1 MPSVYFALMPPI
13 TFRPWFYKIAPLLI
27 WLLLVVLPLFA
38 GPGNMP
44 ADMRHHFWMHTFQ
57 ANIFTLLLF
66 YCHTYVIYPLLGT
79 KKQWLY
85 LPALALLLV
94 AYALLFKW
102 LVTPFY
108 PHQAFQDMPHAPKQF
123 DHGPPPFGFFSAI
136 SILITLLCSFC
147 YRLIL
152 NEAERKALVKERE
165 MIHLRTELNFLR
177 SQVSPHFLFNVLNSM
192 IALVRRKSDQLEPII
207 MQLSQLMRY
216 MLYETDDQPVP
227 LEKEIIYLKSY
238 IELQSF
244 RFGKNIVVD
253 TKFPQLEAISNYS
266 IAPML
271 LIPFVENAFKHGTGI
286 TERPVI
292 VISLEIK
299 EPKQICFRVVNEI
312 SDAELSKDEQSGI
325 GLTNV
330 RRRLELL
337 YPNRHNL
344 YISKGEHAFIAELSI
359 SL

>member
-1 MPSVYFALMPPI
+1 MSQI
-13 TFRPWFYKIAPLLI
+13 TYRPWFYKIAPLLI
-27 WLLLVVLPLFA
+27 WLLLVVMPLFT

-44 ADMRHHFWMHTFQ
+44 AEIHHRFWLHTFQ
-57 ANIFTLLLF
+57 NNIFTLVLF
-66 YCHTYVIYPLLGT
+66 YCHTYLVYPLLSS
-79 KKQWLY
+79 KKQWTY
-85 LPALALLLV
+85 WPALALLLIIYV
-94 AYALLFKW
+94 LAFGQ
-102 LVTPFY
+102 LVTPFN
-108 PHQAFQDMPHAPKQF
+108 PHLHDMPGAGQHAPPPNF
-123 DHGPPPFGFFSAI
+123 DQHPPFGFFQVMSV
-136 SILITLLCSFC
+136 LITLLCSFC

-152 NEAERKALVKERE
+152 DQAERKALLKERE
-165 MIHLRTELNFLR
+165 MIHLQTELNFLR

-207 MQLSQLMRY
+207 MQLSRLMRY

-227 LEKEIIYLKSY
+227 LEKEVAYLKSY

-244 RFGKNIVVD
+244 RFGKNILVE
-253 TKFPQLEAISNYS
+253 TKFPNLEGIGYS

-292 VISLEIK
+292 VITLEIMG
-299 EPKQICFRVVNEI
+299 PKRICFRVVNEI
-312 SDAELSKDEQSGI
+312 SDMELPKDEQPGI

-337 YPNRHNL
+337 YPNRHSL
-344 YISKGEHAFIAELSI
+344 YISKGEHAFVAELTI
-359 SL
+359 DL